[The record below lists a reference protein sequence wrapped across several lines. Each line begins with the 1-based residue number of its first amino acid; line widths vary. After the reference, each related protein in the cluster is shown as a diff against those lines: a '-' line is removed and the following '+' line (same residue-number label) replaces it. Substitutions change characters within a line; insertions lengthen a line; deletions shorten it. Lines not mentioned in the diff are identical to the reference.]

1 MSSKAKN
8 LLRRLRTKKIEEQ
21 AAKSAE
27 TRTKTT
33 SSNPELLTNKQKS
46 QVSNYSSSVPK
57 NKKKRD
63 SFIDPLEYFNKERII
78 IEKMSLEDYSSNKSK
93 GEKDKQKKMG
103 NMAPEKGFKLNFEEM
118 MKIRSK
124 IMKNEVKPENNKIT
138 DNPTTEQKNE
148 KRNKEED
155 LYIKLILAKY
165 KLDRKNNNEHL
176 YTEIV
181 KKINEL
187 KGFKDMPDELNKE
200 LNNIIEDTKVSK
212 HLILCPDV
220 QLVDNDEGGQFAI
233 EKTHSLDK
241 IINSMN
247 IK

>member
-1 MSSKAKN
+1 
-8 LLRRLRTKKIEEQ
+8 
-21 AAKSAE
+21 
-27 TRTKTT
+27 
-33 SSNPELLTNKQKS
+33 
-46 QVSNYSSSVPK
+46 
-57 NKKKRD
+57 
-63 SFIDPLEYFNKERII
+63 
-78 IEKMSLEDYSSNKSK
+78 MSLEDYSSNKSK

-241 IINSMN
+241 IIR
-247 IK
+247 IH